1 MDTLGLI
8 LVVVVTAASVQ
19 ERDGAKLIFNAFTGS
34 CKKLRR
40 IWVDGGYRGL
50 NLMEWVAQRFHI
62 VLQAILRSDDTK
74 ALNYYR
80 VTGLLKEPLLGFIVI
95 VG

>member
-8 LVVVVTAASVQ
+8 LVVVVTVHRYRNGTAQNYFSTPSRGVVKNFAEFGLTV
-19 ERDGAKLIFNAFTGS
+19 AIAGS
-34 CKKLRR
+34 TSWNGSHNVFILFYKQF
-40 IWVDGGYRGL
+40 Y
-50 NLMEWVAQRFHI
+50 AQTIQR
-62 VLQAILRSDDTK
+62 